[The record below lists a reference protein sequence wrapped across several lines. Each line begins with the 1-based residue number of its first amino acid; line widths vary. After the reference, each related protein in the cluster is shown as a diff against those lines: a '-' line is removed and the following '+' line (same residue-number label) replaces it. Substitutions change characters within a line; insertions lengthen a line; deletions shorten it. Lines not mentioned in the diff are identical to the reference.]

1 MNIWL
6 NIKYYL
12 NYLNFNRGDNQ
23 IRNFFAS
30 NEYYNSIKELMEEG
44 YTQFRRKFEEIVDSY
59 TLLYPLN
66 RQEISFI
73 NNIIRDTYTC
83 PQSFKDYSYFEI
95 NIRATTNYIVAF
107 KNTKDR
113 LPKKYRY
120 DLIKLKSRMF
130 KKKIEQI
137 WPITDAVI
145 SRRFSKKLLE
155 ILIKNNIN
163 KINVVNY
170 IPDIKILK
178 NYRTSVASNYIYRK
192 GKTKNIKQELDKLI
206 SDMEKEAKLIENIE
220 NNYPNIVF
228 SNEKET
234 EIKIIQTLLKMKKAC
249 NQIIHFIRDK
259 NQNLYIVNS
268 LFEDFKIHE
277 EEAEEEE
284 KEQEQEQE
292 REEEEEEEDEI
303 NLQNQNSINIS
314 NEINEMANN
323 KERKISISK
332 AANFIAFGNSSFSME
347 QKLESL
353 SSEINETVKII
364 QAQMNDLSKKKTID
378 GYREYKRLLIKM
390 LNDINAQLSRL
401 VLKNYDIKLS
411 ENEISTLSDY
421 FKKNM
426 FYIGS
431 IKRDEINMNLV
442 AQTKVDYIDMKRNSM
457 STKEKLLLNATFG
470 INIELLNIKKEIDA
484 LIPVLN
490 SIKDIKKSIRKLD
503 KHYKKELAKLN
514 VNYNNI
520 VITSKYI
527 NRSDIFSN
535 MSKNEFIDN
544 LESLFKNANI
554 DFNNE
559 INNFYFYIYLLKK
572 KLFDDKSYKLAADIN
587 DDYM

>member
-6 NIKYYL
+6 NIKYYM

-59 TLLYPLN
+59 SLLYPLN

-73 NNIIRDTYTC
+73 NNIIRNTYTC
-83 PQSFKDYSYFEI
+83 PQSFKDFSYFEI

-107 KNTKDR
+107 KNTKDK

-155 ILIKNNIN
+155 ILIKKNID

-192 GKTKNIKQELDKLI
+192 GKAKNIKPELDKLI
-206 SDMEKEAKLIENIE
+206 SDMEMETKLIENKE

-228 SNEKET
+228 SNENDT
-234 EIKIIQTLLKMKKAC
+234 EIKIIRTLLKMKKAC

-268 LFEDFKIHE
+268 LFEDFQIHE

-284 KEQEQEQE
+284 KEQEEE
-292 REEEEEEEDEI
+292 KEKEEEEEEEI
-303 NLQNQNSINIS
+303 NLQNQNNINIS
-314 NEINEMANN
+314 NEINEMVNN

-332 AANFIAFGNSSFSME
+332 AANFIAFGNSSLSME

-353 SSEINETVKII
+353 SLEMNETVRII
-364 QAQMNDLSKKKTID
+364 QVQMNDLSKKKTID
-378 GYREYKRLLIKM
+378 GYKEYKRLLVKM
-390 LNDINAQLSRL
+390 LNDINAELSRL

-411 ENEISTLSDY
+411 DNEISTLNNY

-431 IKRDEINMNLV
+431 IKRNEINMNLV
-442 AQTKVDYIDMKRNSM
+442 DKTKVDYIDMKRNSM

-470 INIELLNIKKEIDA
+470 INIELLNIKKEIDG

-490 SIKDIKKSIRKLD
+490 SIKDIKKKIRKLD

-514 VNYNNI
+514 LNYNNI

-527 NRSDIFSN
+527 SRSDIFSN
-535 MSKNEFIDN
+535 MSKNEFINN
-544 LESLFKNANI
+544 LELLFKNANI
-554 DFNNE
+554 DFNDE
-559 INNFYFYIYLLKK
+559 INNFYFYIYLQKK

>member
-6 NIKYYL
+6 NIKYYM

-59 TLLYPLN
+59 SLLYPLN

-73 NNIIRDTYTC
+73 NNIIRNTYTW
-83 PQSFKDYSYFEI
+83 PQSFKDFSYFEI

-107 KNTKDR
+107 KNTKDK

-155 ILIKNNIN
+155 ILIKKNID

-192 GKTKNIKQELDKLI
+192 GKTKNIKPELDKLI
-206 SDMEKEAKLIENIE
+206 SDMEMETKLIENKE

-228 SNEKET
+228 SNENDT
-234 EIKIIQTLLKMKKAC
+234 EIKIIRTLLKMKKAC

-268 LFEDFKIHE
+268 LFEDFQIHE

-284 KEQEQEQE
+284 KEQEEE
-292 REEEEEEEDEI
+292 KEKEEEEEEEEI
-303 NLQNQNSINIS
+303 NLQNQNNINIS
-314 NEINEMANN
+314 NEINEMVNN

-332 AANFIAFGNSSFSME
+332 AANFIAFGNSSLSME

-353 SSEINETVKII
+353 SLEMNETVRII
-364 QAQMNDLSKKKTID
+364 QVQMNDLSKKKTID
-378 GYREYKRLLIKM
+378 GYKEYKRLLVKM
-390 LNDINAQLSRL
+390 LNDINAELSRL

-411 ENEISTLSDY
+411 DNEISTLNNY

-431 IKRDEINMNLV
+431 IKRNEINMNLV
-442 AQTKVDYIDMKRNSM
+442 DKTKVDYIDMKRNSM

-470 INIELLNIKKEIDA
+470 INIELLNIKKEIDG

-490 SIKDIKKSIRKLD
+490 SIKDIKKKIRKLD

-514 VNYNNI
+514 LNYNNI

-527 NRSDIFSN
+527 SRSDIFSN
-535 MSKNEFIDN
+535 MSKNEFINN
-544 LESLFKNANI
+544 LELLFKNANI
-554 DFNNE
+554 DFNDE

>member
-6 NIKYYL
+6 NIKYYM

-59 TLLYPLN
+59 SLLYPLN

-73 NNIIRDTYTC
+73 NNIIRNTYTW
-83 PQSFKDYSYFEI
+83 PQSFKDFSYFEI

-107 KNTKDR
+107 KNTKDK

-155 ILIKNNIN
+155 ILIKKNID

-192 GKTKNIKQELDKLI
+192 GKTKNIKPELDKLI
-206 SDMEKEAKLIENIE
+206 SDMEMETKLIENKE

-228 SNEKET
+228 SNENDT
-234 EIKIIQTLLKMKKAC
+234 EIKIIRTLLKMKKAC

-268 LFEDFKIHE
+268 LFEDFQIHE

-284 KEQEQEQE
+284 KEQEEE
-292 REEEEEEEDEI
+292 KEKEEEEEEEEI
-303 NLQNQNSINIS
+303 NLQNQNNINIS
-314 NEINEMANN
+314 NEINEMVNN

-332 AANFIAFGNSSFSME
+332 AANFIAFGNSSLSME

-353 SSEINETVKII
+353 SLEMNETVRII
-364 QAQMNDLSKKKTID
+364 QVQMNDLSKKKTID
-378 GYREYKRLLIKM
+378 GYKEYKRLLVKM
-390 LNDINAQLSRL
+390 LNDINAELSRL

-411 ENEISTLSDY
+411 DNEISTLNNY

-431 IKRDEINMNLV
+431 IKRNEINMNLV
-442 AQTKVDYIDMKRNSM
+442 DKTKVDYIDMKRNSM

-470 INIELLNIKKEIDA
+470 INIELLNIKKEIDG

-490 SIKDIKKSIRKLD
+490 SIKDIKKKIRKLD

-514 VNYNNI
+514 LNYNNI
-520 VITSKYI
+520 VITCKYI
-527 NRSDIFSN
+527 SRSDIFSN
-535 MSKNEFIDN
+535 MSKNEFINN
-544 LESLFKNANI
+544 LELLFKNANI
-554 DFNNE
+554 DFNDE